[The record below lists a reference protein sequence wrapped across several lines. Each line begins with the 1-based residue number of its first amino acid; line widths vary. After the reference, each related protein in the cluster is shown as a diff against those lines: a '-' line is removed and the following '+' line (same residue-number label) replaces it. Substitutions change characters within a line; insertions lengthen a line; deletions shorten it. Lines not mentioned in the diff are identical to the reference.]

1 VRPPLSRH
9 ERLYVAV
16 AFTLAAVLA
25 PHAIH
30 VVAATLK
37 QYPWDGK
44 VDWFAAQGWWN
55 HVDPYSA
62 AQLHI
67 IKLDALGHP
76 PTTPFWFLPL
86 AFLEIH
92 RMSFALA
99 LFVTALL
106 VAHWTLLTEALAWP
120 RQPLARVATVVAGTA
135 VTLSAPWMSYHLNL
149 GQLSEI
155 IAFLIVAGWFF
166 LRRGQDVAAGVA
178 LGLGCTLKF
187 FPGLLVLF
195 LLLARRWRA
204 VAAAGLA
211 WLAVNA
217 VMLSRYGVGSWLEFF
232 RGNRVLTE
240 YWIGNI
246 RNASIYGIVLRLFVP
261 SCKGASPS
269 IPAAT
274 AIAIAISIVA
284 IAFLWWLTRRRWR
297 NPATIDVPYALVSV
311 AAYFFNP
318 WIWEHYNVLLI
329 FPVALAALVSW
340 RGRVT
345 AVDPPLSQRARLAG
359 AVVLAI
365 VVGIVL
371 FLPLGYCAALG
382 EHRQRLG
389 FHIAM
394 HVAEVANWI
403 SPVLMMGL
411 FTAMLWP
418 LRSRTVPAA

>member
-1 VRPPLSRH
+1 MHPRLSRR
-9 ERLYVAV
+9 ERVYVAL
-16 AFTLAAVLA
+16 AFAVAAVLA

-30 VVAATLK
+30 VVTATLR

-62 AQLHI
+62 AQLRV

-76 PTTPFWFLPL
+76 PTTSFWFLPL

-120 RQPLARVATVVAGTA
+120 RQPLARVATVLAGTA

-155 IAFLIVAGWFF
+155 IALLIVAGWFF
-166 LRRGQDVAAGVA
+166 LRRGRDVAGGVA
-178 LGLGCTLKF
+178 LGLACTLKF

-204 VAAAGLA
+204 VAAAVLA
-211 WLAVNA
+211 WLGVNA

-232 RGNRVLTE
+232 RGNRILTE

-261 SCKGASPS
+261 SCKGPSTS

-274 AIAIAISIVA
+274 GIAVAISIVA
-284 IAFLWWLTRRRWR
+284 VAFFWWLGRRRWR
-297 NPATIDVPYALVSV
+297 NPAAMDVPYALVSV

-329 FPVALAALVSW
+329 FPVALAAQVLW

-345 AVDPPLSQRARLAG
+345 PADPPLPHRTRVAG
-359 AVVLAI
+359 AAVLAV

-371 FLPLGYCAALG
+371 FLPLGWCAALG
-382 EHRQRLG
+382 ERG
-389 FHIAM
+389 FHVAM

-403 SPVLMMGL
+403 SPVLMMVL
-411 FTAMLWP
+411 FAAMLWP
-418 LRSRTVPAA
+418 LRRRALPAA